1 MERLFEFDK
10 ETKNTVRFQEVPVD
24 GKVLIGPVYVQ
35 KEGLKELSYED
46 GQMIK
51 IDITTVDKE

>member
-35 KEGLKELSYED
+35 KEGLKEISYED

-51 IDITTVDKE
+51 IDINAVDKE

>member
-35 KEGLKELSYED
+35 KEGLKEISYED

-51 IDITTVDKE
+51 IDITAVDKE